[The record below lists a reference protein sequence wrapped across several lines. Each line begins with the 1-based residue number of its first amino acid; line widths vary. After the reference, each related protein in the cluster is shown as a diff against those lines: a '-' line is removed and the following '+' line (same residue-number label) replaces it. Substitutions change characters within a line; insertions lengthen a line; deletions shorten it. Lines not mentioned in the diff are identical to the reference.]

1 MASNISL
8 RQDTVASLRKHIQ
21 REYILDKPT
30 LPRNIKEDV
39 FKQQNQ
45 SDESLKQKD
54 LIRLLIDRAQQSSPS
69 QKSNP
74 WKSNSRYFDSVLISK
89 LACLKILEH
98 AIRGGNIEVM
108 GMLVGSTMNNQFV
121 IFDCYELPVEGTE
134 TRVNAQSE
142 SYEYMVQYV
151 NEMVPDSQNIVGWYH
166 SHPGYDCWLSNID
179 MHTQNLNQNYQD
191 PYVGIVVDPI
201 KSSQE
206 GNLAIGAFRTIDNQ
220 SAHENDEN
228 ASLQFYDLNISVFD
242 SDLNECLEASKLKF
256 KMPNLS
262 VSADT
267 LLLNRLVEIIRQWQN
282 FNEIP
287 NKSYSQKKKVS
298 TASFSNEED
307 EETQSNSTEDDQLTR
322 QSRQMDIYRRKTRSS
337 SLVSITTSADD
348 DSDVD
353 MDDRN
358 LGDMES
364 VSSSIHTMTESTLPL
379 RRSTQAPLNTL
390 RRPWNH
396 AMELVFQPQ
405 TEDRDENDSDEVQN
419 DALLMDYEAN
429 KQELLGLKMKEY
441 KKLRFFKDAFTL

>member
-1 MASNISL
+1 MSF
-8 RQDTVASLRKHIQ
+8 RQETVASLWKHIEQ
-21 REYILDKPT
+21 EYVLNKPT
-30 LPRNIKEDV
+30 LPPITK
-39 FKQQNQ
+39 Q
-45 SDESLKQKD
+45 SDESPKQKD
-54 LIRLLIDRAQQSSPS
+54 LIRLLSDRSKQSSQS
-69 QKSNP
+69 EKSNP
-74 WKSNSRYFDSVLISK
+74 WKFNSRYFDSVHISK

-108 GMLVGSTMNNQFV
+108 GMLVGCTMNNQFV

-206 GNLAIGAFRTIDNQ
+206 GKLAIGAFRTVQNQ
-220 SAHENDEN
+220 SAQGADEN
-228 ASLQFYDLNISVFD
+228 ALLQFYDLNISVFD
-242 SDLNECLEASKLKF
+242 SDLNLCLQSTKLNF
-256 KMPNLS
+256 KKPNLILG
-262 VSADT
+262 ADA
-267 LLLNRLVEIIRQWQN
+267 LLLNRLVEIIRQWHN
-282 FNEIP
+282 FNETP
-287 NKSYSQKKKVS
+287 RKSHPQKKKIS
-298 TASFSNEED
+298 TTSFSNEE
-307 EETQSNSTEDDQLTR
+307 EEEIHPTSAEDDQLTR
-322 QSRQMDIYRRKTRSS
+322 QSRQMDIYRRQTRSS

-353 MDDRN
+353 MDGRH

-379 RRSTQAPLNTL
+379 RGSTQTPLHTL

-405 TEDRDENDSDEVQN
+405 TEIRDENDSDGVQN

-429 KQELLGLKMKEY
+429 KKELLGLKMKEY
-441 KKLRFFKDAFTL
+441 KKLRFFRDAFTL